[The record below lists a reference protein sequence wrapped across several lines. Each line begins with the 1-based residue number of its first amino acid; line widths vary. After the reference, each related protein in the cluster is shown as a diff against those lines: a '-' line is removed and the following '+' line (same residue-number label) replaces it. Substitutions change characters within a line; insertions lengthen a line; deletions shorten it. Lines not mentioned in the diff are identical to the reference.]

1 MELLTLDDNF
11 QPVGVVENYK
21 SLVWSERYDKAGDFQ
36 LTSED
41 VGYMVNA
48 LKLDVADAHSY
59 VTLRESSVPMVVE
72 VHKTEK
78 KKGSAPLLT
87 VTGRSFETV
96 LERRASVNQLSPGAV
111 RTPWVIQAT
120 NESNAAFNA
129 MRFVLGDEFQ
139 FLNGN
144 EVVTAVPPQVSP
156 LDAIPEIQLIVPAD
170 YKVTNWSATA
180 TFHIG
185 EIVAYAGY
193 LFIAQTTSL
202 NKVPTLEPAYW
213 GTYAYSVLGTTPTA
227 DPITYEIAPK
237 DLYNASME
245 LIVANHHGLKA
256 VRPLPGSTKVGI
268 EIYNGAD
275 LTNDVVLDVRLDQV
289 EDSTYLLSEQG
300 STNVAYVYGSNG
312 AQSVLKT
319 AASEP
324 SGLNRRVLVVDNS
337 SDTAVNTSDI
347 RRTRGLIELYKYNV
361 TALFDGQVAE
371 QVAAGFNSQY
381 FLGDILRLDGDYGLS
396 ENVRV
401 VEFIRTSDSTGEK
414 AYPAFEAVS

>member
-1 MELLTLDDNF
+1 MELTVLDDNF
-11 QPVGVVENYK
+11 QPVELVENYK
-21 SLVWSERYDKAGDFQ
+21 SLIWSERYDKAGDFQ

-41 VGYMVNA
+41 VGYMVNL

-59 VTLRESSVPMVVE
+59 VTLRESTVPMVVE

-78 KKGSAPLLT
+78 KKGAAPLLT

-96 LERRASVNQLSPGAV
+96 LERRASVNQLIPGGV

-120 NESNAAFNA
+120 KESDAAYNA
-129 MRFVLGDEFQ
+129 MRFVLGDSYRYRGSQ
-139 FLNGN
+139 PVTL
-144 EVVTAVPPQVSP
+144 VVAPQVSP
-156 LDAIPEIQLIVPAD
+156 LDAIPEIDLLTPAD
-170 YKVTNWSATA
+170 YQVPLWNATN
-180 TFHIG
+180 TFHTG
-185 EIVAYAGY
+185 DVVGYAGF
-193 LFIAQTTSL
+193 LWLAGGTSV
-202 NKVPTLEPAYW
+202 NKVPNVEPAYW
-213 GTYAYSVLGTTPTA
+213 TAYANIGPPYVA
-227 DPITYEIAPK
+227 DSFGYEIAPK
-237 DLYNASME
+237 DLYNAAME
-245 LIVANHHGLKA
+245 LIVANHHGLKS
-256 VRPLPGSTKVGI
+256 VRPLPGSNKVGI

-275 LTNDVVLDVRLDQV
+275 LTNDIVLDVRMDQV
-289 EDSTYLLSEQG
+289 EDATYLLSEQG

-337 SDTAVNTSDI
+337 SDTSVNTSDI

-361 TALFDGQVAE
+361 TALFDGEVAE

-401 VEFIRTSDSTGEK
+401 VEFIRSSDSTGEK
-414 AYPAFEAVS
+414 AYPAFEAVF